1 MQWVHDPNC
10 LVSTPSEC
18 YLLPIPCELTTPVS
32 AWDEIHEVFGDGHD
46 YDWALEG
53 DDEQTYDEE
62 LLKPEMKYQDV
73 RICLHVR
80 LTSILTSPRSLNP
93 LKSVRVC

>member
-1 MQWVHDPNC
+1 MQSTYTFPFVHC
-10 LVSTPSEC
+10 ISYTPS
-18 YLLPIPCELTTPVS
+18 S
-32 AWDEIHEVFGDGHD
+32 AWDEMYEVFGDGHD
-46 YDWALEG
+46 YDWALQG

-93 LKSVRVC
+93 LKSVRAC